1 MFGRS
6 GALYTSIHTL
16 ANIASPFIW

>member
-16 ANIASPFIW
+16 ANIGSPFIW